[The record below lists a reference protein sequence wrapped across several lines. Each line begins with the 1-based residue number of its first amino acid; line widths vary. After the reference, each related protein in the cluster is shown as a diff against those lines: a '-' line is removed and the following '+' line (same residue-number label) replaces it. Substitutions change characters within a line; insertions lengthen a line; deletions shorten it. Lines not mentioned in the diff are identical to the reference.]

1 LFSWSSPGVRNLTLD
16 GSRYFSID
24 SGSTDIVG
32 FNQTPPGDFGD
43 WLSEACPQRHPLVQ
57 NAFVCRDQFSDIS
70 ATSPEGINLDVI
82 GYDLVNAVVTPTRT
96 TDRASKITSS
106 SATLNGTVNPS
117 ALATTV
123 HFQYGTRTNY
133 ESTTSNQTYTG
144 NTTQSVSANIARLS
158 PNTRYHFRLV
168 EINNGVTRYGSDM
181 TFRTLRPTGPPVVAT
196 GAATNVASFSA
207 TLTGSV
213 CPHGLPTSVHFQ
225 YGTTTSYGFTTA
237 PHTKAGNRY
246 QNVSGNIS
254 GLSAGTTYHFRI
266 VTTNSAGTRYGSD
279 QTLVT
284 Q

>member
-1 LFSWSSPGVRNLTLD
+1 LD

-24 SGSTDIVG
+24 SGSTNIVN

-70 ATSPEGINLDVI
+70 ATSPEGISLDVI
-82 GYDLVNAVVTPTRT
+82 GYDLVNAVVTTTPT
-96 TDRASKITSS
+96 TDGASNITSS
-106 SATLNGTVNPS
+106 SATLNGTVNPN

-133 ESTTSNQTYTG
+133 GSTTANQIFTG

-168 EINNGVTRYGSDM
+168 ETNNGVTRYGSDR
-181 TFRTLRPTGPPVVAT
+181 TFRTFRPTGPPVVAT
-196 GAATNVASFSA
+196 SAATNVASFSA
-207 TLTGSV
+207 TLNGSV
-213 CPHGLPTSVHFQ
+213 YPHGLPTSVHFQ
-225 YGTTTSYGFTTA
+225 YGTTTNYGFTTA
-237 PHTKAGNRY
+237 PKTKTGNRY
-246 QNVSGNIS
+246 QSVSANIS
-254 GLSAGTTYHFRI
+254 GLSASTTYHFRI

-279 QTLVT
+279 QTFAT